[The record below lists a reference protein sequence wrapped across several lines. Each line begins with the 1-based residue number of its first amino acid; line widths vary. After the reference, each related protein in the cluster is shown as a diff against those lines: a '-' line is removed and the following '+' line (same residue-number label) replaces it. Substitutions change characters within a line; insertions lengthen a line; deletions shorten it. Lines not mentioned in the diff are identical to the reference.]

1 MEAFTRGLPAEP
13 RDAGASGRSTKVP
26 GLKGVL
32 WSGKR
37 LEIIGIEG
45 FIDI

>member
-1 MEAFTRGLPAEP
+1 MEAFTRGLPAES
-13 RDAGASGRSTKVP
+13 RDAAAPGGSTKVP
-26 GLKGVL
+26 GFRGVL

-37 LEIIGIEG
+37 LEIIGIKG